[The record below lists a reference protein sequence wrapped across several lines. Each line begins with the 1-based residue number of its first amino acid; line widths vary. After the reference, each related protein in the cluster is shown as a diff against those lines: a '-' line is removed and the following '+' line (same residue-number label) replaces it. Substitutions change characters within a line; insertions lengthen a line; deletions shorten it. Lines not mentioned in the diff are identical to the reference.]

1 MLIAGQTSF
10 ASLLLLALLITDYS
24 GAPLACCV
32 RSRCVNLLLLP
43 LVQLLILKRLF
54 FTPEGCSW
62 VLSLF
67 ERPQAAFSE
76 LSEYLLHAP
85 ML

>member
-43 LVQLLILKRLF
+43 LVQLLILKQLF
-54 FTPEGCSW
+54 YSGG
-62 VLSLF
+62 V
-67 ERPQAAFSE
+67 
-76 LSEYLLHAP
+76 
-85 ML
+85 